1 MLKRITSRLFA
12 GLGTAYSA
20 LALFALIHLLILLG
34 IVGYAYQTGRID
46 RAKIEQISAIIRGDP
61 PEGSEAVA
69 DGSDVTP
76 EADGQAESSEDLI
89 EQAMK
94 RDEMER
100 LQRERALADLRNLNL
115 LVGRRMLK
123 LQRDQEAHEQRVT
136 RQNEQ
141 VNKRRENEENA
152 ARQKTIATI
161 GGLDAKKARDFLMNS
176 AEADAVK
183 ILLTLPD
190 RKRKGILEACKTP
203 EQTRWRDK
211 VLSAMLTQPVDAPEN
226 QT

>member
-1 MLKRITSRLFA
+1 MPKGIINRLFA
-12 GLGTAYSA
+12 GFGTAYSG
-20 LALFALIHLLILLG
+20 LALFALIHFLILLS
-34 IVGYAYQTGRID
+34 IAGYAYQTGRID
-46 RAKIEQISAIIRGDP
+46 RAKIAQISAIIRGDQ
-61 PEGSEAVA
+61 PEEPQVVA
-69 DGSDVTP
+69 DGPDGTP

-100 LQRERALADLRNLNL
+100 LQRERALADIRNESL
-115 LVGRRMLK
+115 LVDRRRLK
-123 LQRDQEAHEQRVT
+123 LQRDQEAHKQRVA

-141 VNKRRENEENA
+141 VNKRRESEENA
-152 ARQKTIATI
+152 ARQATIKTIGSMAP
-161 GGLDAKKARDFLMNS
+161 KRAREFLMNLP
-176 AEADAVK
+176 EADAVK

-211 VLSAMLTQPVDAPEN
+211 VLSAMLTQPAGAREN
-226 QT
+226 

>member
-1 MLKRITSRLFA
+1 MLKRIMKRLFA

-34 IVGYAYQTGRID
+34 VVGYAYQTGRLD
-46 RAKIEQISAIIRGDP
+46 RAKIEQISAIIRGGP
-61 PEGSEAVA
+61 PVASEAVA
-69 DGSDVTP
+69 DGADATP
-76 EADGQAESSEDLI
+76 GAHGQAESSEDLI

-94 RDEMER
+94 RDEMDR

-115 LVGRRMLK
+115 LVDRRMVK
-123 LQRDQEAHEQRVT
+123 LQRDQEAHDQRVI

-141 VNKRRENEENA
+141 VNKQRENEENA
-152 ARQKTIATI
+152 SRQATIKTI
-161 GGLDAKKARDFLMNS
+161 GGLAPKKARDFLANLPQ
-176 AEADAVK
+176 ADAVK

>member
-1 MLKRITSRLFA
+1 MLNRITGRLFA
-12 GLGTAYSA
+12 GLGTAYSG

-34 IVGYAYQTGRID
+34 IAGYAYQTGRID

-61 PEGSEAVA
+61 PEGAEGVA
-69 DGSDVTP
+69 DGADVTP

-94 RDEMER
+94 RDEIER

-115 LVGRRMLK
+115 LVDRRMVK
-123 LQRDQEAHEQRVT
+123 LQRDQEAHDQRVT

-152 ARQKTIATI
+152 ARQKTIETI
-161 GGLDAKKARDFLMNS
+161 GDLDAKKARDFLMNLP
-176 AEADAVK
+176 EADAVK

-203 EQTRWRDK
+203 DQTRWRDK
-211 VLSAMLTQPVDAPEN
+211 VLREMLTQPAGAREKQP
-226 QT
+226 

>member
-1 MLKRITSRLFA
+1 MLKGITKRLSA

-34 IVGYAYQTGRID
+34 VVGYAYQTGRID
-46 RAKIEQISAIIRGDP
+46 RAKIEQISAIIRGDQSETP
-61 PEGSEAVA
+61 EAVA
-69 DGSDVTP
+69 DGADATP

-100 LQRERALADLRNLNL
+100 LQRERALADLRNLDL
-115 LVGRRMLK
+115 LVNRRMLK
-123 LQRDQEAHEQRVT
+123 LQRDQEAHDRSVT

-152 ARQKTIATI
+152 ARQATIKTI
-161 GGLDAKKARDFLMNS
+161 GGLAPKKARDFMMNLPQ
-176 AEADAVK
+176 ADAVK

-203 EQTRWRDK
+203 DQTRWRDK

>member
-1 MLKRITSRLFA
+1 MLKRISKRLFG

-20 LALFALIHLLILLG
+20 LALFALIHLLMLLG
-34 IVGYAYQTGRID
+34 VVGYAYQTGRLD
-46 RAKIEQISAIIRGDP
+46 RAKIEQISAIIRGEP

-69 DGSDVTP
+69 DGADVTP

-89 EQAMK
+89 KQAMK

-100 LQRERALADLRNLNL
+100 LQRERALADLRNLDL
-115 LVGRRMLK
+115 LVNRRMLK
-123 LQRDQEAHEQRVT
+123 LQRDQETHDQRVT

-141 VNKRRENEENA
+141 VNKRRESEENA
-152 ARQKTIATI
+152 ARQATIKTI
-161 GGLDAKKARDFLMNS
+161 GGLDPKKARDFLINLP
-176 AEADAVK
+176 EADAVR
-183 ILLTLPD
+183 ILLTLPE

-211 VLSAMLTQPVDAPEN
+211 ILSAMLTQPADAPEN
-226 QT
+226 QN